1 MKSKVKKSPYR
12 ETLIEGKGEY
22 VLIDMAA
29 WWALEIPRY
38 KKIKRKIRGKFVRI
52 ILEEVL

>member
-1 MKSKVKKSPYR
+1 MKPKTKKPYR
-12 ETLIEGKGEY
+12 KVLIEGKGEY

-29 WWALEIPRY
+29 WWALEIPQY
-38 KKIKRKIRGKFVRI
+38 KKIKREIRGKFVRI